1 MNIKHLVS
9 AIHTLAPNAEW
20 KFNNDD
26 LNTLEWF
33 STDIKQPSNEAII
46 AQAKLEEKNEQIKLE
61 EKATARQSAL
71 AKLIDLGLTEEE
83 IAAL

>member
-1 MNIKHLVS
+1 MKQYFYAL
-9 AIHTLAPNAEW
+9 AIHTLAPGAEW
-20 KFNNDD
+20 KFNDDD
-26 LNTLEWF
+26 LDTLEWF
-33 STDIKQPSNEAII
+33 STNIEQPSKEAII
-46 AQAKLEEKNEQIKLE
+46 AQAKIEERNEQAKLE